1 MAVVT
6 KINPTGAARA
16 EIRTHAVIAN
26 LVGRSSR
33 TLLRS
38 ADSIIEQSVSLDGNN
53 VIIRGEKNLTGG
65 RRSGGG
71 SNSNISVMGD
81 CGSSITSI
89 GEVDNNY
96 SDNNG
101 NAALAE
107 IVPLQALYRL
117 HKMND
122 NGGGMCI
129 VHRSKIHGW
138 GLFAMKDFDAGDI
151 LVEYMGEVIRQ
162 CVADRRER
170 KASILNLGFRFSDKP
185 INN

>member
-1 MAVVT
+1 MT

-38 ADSIIEQSVSLDGNN
+38 ADSIIEKSVSLGGNN
-53 VIIRGEKNLTGG
+53 VIIRGEKKLAGG

-71 SNSNISVMGD
+71 GNSNISVMGD
-81 CGSSITSI
+81 GGNSSITTATI
-89 GEVDNNY
+89 GDDDNNY

-101 NAALAE
+101 NAVLAE
-107 IVPLQALYRL
+107 VVPLQALYRL

-129 VHRSKIHGW
+129 VRRSKIHGW

-151 LVEYMGEVIRQ
+151 LIEYTGEVIRQ

-170 KASILNLGFRFSDKP
+170 KASNLRLGFRFSRRL
-185 INN
+185 

>member
-1 MAVVT
+1 MT

-53 VIIRGEKNLTGG
+53 VIIRGERNLTGG
-65 RRSGGG
+65 RRSAGVGNSNTSANDG
-71 SNSNISVMGD
+71 CSNSSTAAFGD
-81 CGSSITSI
+81 DS
-89 GEVDNNY
+89 NY

-107 IVPLQALYRL
+107 IGPLQAMYRSY
-117 HKMND
+117 KMRD

-162 CVADRRER
+162 CIADRRES
-170 KASILNLGFRFSDKP
+170 KASKFMTSL
-185 INN
+185 